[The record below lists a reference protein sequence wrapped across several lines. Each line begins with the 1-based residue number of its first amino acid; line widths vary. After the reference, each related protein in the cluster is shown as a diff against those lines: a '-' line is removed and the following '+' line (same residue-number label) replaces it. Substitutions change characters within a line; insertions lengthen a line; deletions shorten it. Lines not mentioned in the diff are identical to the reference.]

1 MSGENQ
7 NLEGMLSKKPERKF
21 KSKGERRI
29 RNFLDENQIKY
40 RYEDG
45 VLINDYNNQPRIWY
59 PDFHLTEYGTYI
71 EYYGLAGNPDY
82 EKSIRT
88 KESAYSKNNIDVISI
103 YPWMFAEKWQG
114 HIMTE
119 LERGMKRRY
128 HILKSKPYWKKFEPL
143 GYRTGAAF
151 YHK

>member
-1 MSGENQ
+1 MVSI
-7 NLEGMLSKKPERKF
+7 KPERKF

-29 RNFLDENQIKY
+29 GNFLDENQIKY
-40 RYEDG
+40 RYEAG

-88 KESAYSKNNIDVISI
+88 KESAYSKNSIDVISI

-114 HIMTE
+114 HIMT
-119 LERGMKRRY
+119 RCDAVTPFIIFVAKHAFAGKQVR
-128 HILKSKPYWKKFEPL
+128 PGTPD
-143 GYRTGAAF
+143 TGGF
-151 YHK
+151 VGPVKVDG